1 MINYDYQLQSVISKM
16 LEMETPELLIPTAH
30 QLASA
35 HFE

>member
-1 MINYDYQLQSVISKM
+1 MYEFHLQSVITKI
-16 LEMETPELLIPTAH
+16 LELDSPELFIPTAH